1 MTRRRDTARRHP
13 RGFTLSEM
21 LVVIVIFAV
30 GILVFARLW
39 PRGFVALI
47 VTRDYAT
54 AQALA
59 QGELDFL
66 EARAQD
72 LPEMIVAARYR
83 FVQDAG
89 GNWVLVLEADKDT
102 PPTELGPGG
111 DLLSNGNILI
121 VNPGGNNAEIF
132 WRLYNGPNRIRRV
145 LGEGGAIPSPKPVGS
160 EFGGLRVLAFAP
172 VMSDPNLQSLFLVY
186 GADMVGRGLVGT
198 VAGQSIRNPRPW
210 EFAYDTEMEQLWLPG
225 DPNRDVEYKVDF
237 SYWTNDA
244 QGYRKVDLIDVVLK
258 VVRNASTPPFEATYF
273 VSQNR
278 VGPFDLRAIANDP
291 NWVALDADSLRVSR
305 LYTQIPNAQPFSLS
319 YPYEYKLLSAQL
331 GLILFNPIAFT
342 FRERRG
348 RERVPLVAF
357 VDYDVYN
364 WHIIR
369 DEFRADLV
377 KSPLHKLRLGNLKS
391 TGSMLND
398 RRRYPGLQLNVPG
411 MVSPSDD
418 FVLLDIATGGVVSPM
433 VDPGNPNL
441 GRSYLV
447 DYLRGTIALG
457 SPLSPPP
464 AGPRDLGQSLSIIKP
479 DGTLLTGIDPRGRTF
494 RALYE
499 AHNDWAIQVL
509 KNPARYSVVR
519 SQADLSIRT
528 CLVPYLGS
536 GQDPGPRIY
545 FPWSDLGGKVSIR
558 EIWYRDGSGQVK
570 AMRDQ
575 DFLIRAPRPTDP
587 IQLPQI
593 DIREVDANAVT
604 LDYSLTGYAVRGVSG
619 SSVRARVL
627 WNTAQKMDVPG
638 DTPQAIAERRELH
651 EVWTRSWRFITLETY
666 LSRRDSR

>member
-1 MTRRRDTARRHP
+1 MRKGS
-13 RGFTLSEM
+13 RGFTLAEM
-21 LVVIVIFAV
+21 LVVIVILAV

-39 PRGFVALI
+39 PRGFVALM
-47 VTRDYAT
+47 VTRDYAA

-66 EARAQD
+66 EARSQD
-72 LPEMIVAARYR
+72 LPEMIVTARYR

-102 PPTELGPGG
+102 PPTDLGPGG

-132 WRLYNGPNRIRRV
+132 WRLYNDANRIRRV
-145 LGEGGAIPSPKPVGS
+145 IGEGGAIPSPKPVGND
-160 EFGGLRVLAFAP
+160 FGGLRVLSFAP

-186 GADMVGRGLVGT
+186 GREMEGRRMVGTQVG
-198 VAGQSIRNPRPW
+198 QLLRNPRAW

-225 DPNRDVEYKVDF
+225 DANRDVEYKVDF

-244 QGYRKVDLIDVVLK
+244 QGYRKVDLIDVVLR
-258 VVRNASTPPFEATYF
+258 VRRNASTPPFEATY
-273 VSQNR
+273 VVAQNR
-278 VGPFDLRAIANDP
+278 VAPFSLQAIANDP
-291 NWVALDADSLRVSR
+291 NWVAVDADSLRVSR
-305 LYTQIPNAQPFSLS
+305 LYTQIPNAQAFSLN

-331 GLILFNPIAFT
+331 GLVLFNPLAFT

-391 TGSMLND
+391 TNSMLND

-411 MVSPSDD
+411 MVAPTDD
-418 FVLLDIATGGVVSPM
+418 FVLLDVATGGVVSPM

-441 GRSYLV
+441 GRSYVV
-447 DYLRGTIALG
+447 DYLRGILSLG

-464 AGPRDLGQSLSIIKP
+464 QSPRDLGQSISIILP
-479 DGTLLTGIDPRGRTF
+479 DGSGLLTGVDPRGRTF

-509 KNPARYSVVR
+509 KNPSRYSVVR
-519 SQADLSIRT
+519 SVADMSIRT
-528 CLVPYLGS
+528 CFVPSWS

-545 FPWSDLGGKVSIR
+545 FPWSDLGGKVSVR
-558 EIWYRDGSGQVK
+558 EIWYRDLSGQVK

-575 DFLIRAPRPTDP
+575 DFLIRPPLASDP
-587 IQLPQI
+587 YQLPRI

-604 LDYSLTGYAVRGVSG
+604 LDDSLTGYAVRGVSG
-619 SSVRARVL
+619 SSVRARVI
-627 WNTAQKMDVPG
+627 WNTAQKLDVSG

-651 EVWTRSWRFITLETY
+651 EVWTRSWRSVTLETY
-666 LSRRDSR
+666 LSRRDTR